1 MGGWVAGWVGPRL
14 PAAAG
19 APGQQHA
26 VPAGPPGQALRLHGG
41 IPPPACWH
49 QHATTQRAPSPPSPL
64 PACLQRG
71 GGGTNILAAHAGSPL
86 LLLGLLLVYNPALW
100 LCSYTLYPR
109 LVMSSNFVSLPLL
122 ALLPVRW

>member
-1 MGGWVAGWVGPRL
+1 MGGSHLLPVGTNM
-14 PAAAG
+14 
-19 APGQQHA
+19 
-26 VPAGPPGQALRLHGG
+26 
-41 IPPPACWH
+41 PPPNAH
-49 QHATTQRAPSPPSPL
+49 PHRRPPCL
-64 PACLQRG
+64 PACSAG